1 MPSVSCIRGKTHEVW
16 FDTLLGHHIPYPRVP
31 HNFGCITA
39 QYTDHLNY
47 TDEDETWI
55 LTSSD
60 ITMLWTAVSLGPAM
74 IRLDVSYEAK
84 RNLYTAAVRH
94 APSPGGFHRRRRK
107 DT

>member
-1 MPSVSCIRGKTHEVW
+1 MKFGSTHYSVMTSPILECRTILNVLRLNIRIILTIQTRMK
-16 FDTLLGHHIPYPRVP
+16 LG
-31 HNFGCITA
+31 GSA
-39 QYTDHLNY
+39 K
-47 TDEDETWI
+47 I

-84 RNLYTAAVRH
+84 RNLYTAAVRR
-94 APSPGGFHRRRRK
+94 APSPGGFHRRRRE